1 MNLNFCNNPSVD
13 SEQSEIPSVLDQN
26 KITKRWSRITH
37 DVLSP
42 LINTDDG
49 QLSQKLT
56 NFSSRNSSQA
66 DTIRG
71 HIAAL
76 LLINSEWKECAVIG
90 KMFFGESIETKKPL
104 DFGEISA
111 PLTITPLFTNIINTL
126 LGEAVL
132 RSYLQKFCFS
142 SSYVTEEIVAERQR
156 ESFALVTKTFQQP
169 GTRVDVYRE
178 SQIEQLLLAGKTVPK
193 RETISAADEAGSSF
207 GAFYY
212 YNESLGK
219 IRQEKQNRKEKL
231 IQQAGEFLKKL
242 NCAKEFVESLLLS
255 LSNDSIDALAEP
267 ISRILKLQSLFQTA
281 SDSRYDWEIE
291 RESYLKSDNTLMC
304 KAVREFLLLR
314 TGYRDY
320 EECQFSE
327 ESLITS
333 SSENIRIFENLMK
346 YYKFFIRNLS
356 KL

>member
-1 MNLNFCNNPSVD
+1 MEFERLTAKLTAILAPIFIELDQSTQAEIFSEFNDDTEVMARLIFAESLSPINFCNNPSVD

-90 KMFFGESIETKKPL
+90 KMFFGESIETKRPL

-156 ESFALVTKTFQQP
+156 ESFAWVTKTFQQP

-193 RETISAADEAGSSF
+193 RETISAADEAGSYF

-219 IRQEKQNRKEKL
+219 IRQKNKTEK
-231 IQQAGEFLKKL
+231 
-242 NCAKEFVESLLLS
+242 
-255 LSNDSIDALAEP
+255 
-267 ISRILKLQSLFQTA
+267 
-281 SDSRYDWEIE
+281 
-291 RESYLKSDNTLMC
+291 
-304 KAVREFLLLR
+304 
-314 TGYRDY
+314 
-320 EECQFSE
+320 
-327 ESLITS
+327 
-333 SSENIRIFENLMK
+333 
-346 YYKFFIRNLS
+346 RN
-356 KL
+356 